1 MLLVMDLNNLL
12 KPLLKIEDVIKIIE
26 YTKIVPQGV
35 PDRYEHIRNVFNL
48 NIKEQNSS
56 ELSIAD
62 VARLVQ
68 TLETLLPRF
77 GDNPADINR
86 DSVEKDLQNYISK
99 GISEIGT
106 VNIIP
111 PLTTCCGSL
120 RKSGQK
126 TCIVY
131 RSRFRPVVGVM
142 YELKCSKCNTVYK
155 CSTYKRKGLELY
167 YNDVLE
173 QEYFM
178 STCDSVFSMEFMR
191 RIDIDM

>member
-1 MLLVMDLNNLL
+1 MDLNNLL

-68 TLETLLPRF
+68 ILETLLPRF

-111 PLTTCCGSL
+111 
-120 RKSGQK
+120 R
-126 TCIVY
+126 
-131 RSRFRPVVGVM
+131 
-142 YELKCSKCNTVYK
+142 
-155 CSTYKRKGLELY
+155 LELY